1 MYTFDYIKLNFSEF
15 KVKGNK
21 NQVKLQINWKKLLL
35 KLTVA
40 QRFKIVRVLIP
51 RAVQFRKE
59 YSRKTDKRYEQK
71 FCNKESVDPKHNYS
85 KICEL
90 QYYSTI
96 FTLNKNFKN
105 ISCI

>member
-15 KVKGNK
+15 KVKGSK
-21 NQVKLQINWKKLLL
+21 NQVKLQITNWKKLLL

-40 QRFKIVRVLIP
+40 QRFKIP
-51 RAVQFRKE
+51 RAGQFRKE

-71 FCNKESVDPKHNYS
+71 FCNKESVDPKPNYN